1 MSVGAIIATAA
12 AIIAA
17 LAIPTVAI
25 GGTLLSRTNRRK
37 TKRFGVAVVDC
48 PFSLR
53 SVDDEIGHA
62 LSVIHDFEPAMA
74 DALHG
79 ALRFVTVIFE
89 PGEYVTDDFGNK
101 NHGHTLGRLII
112 LADKGGIDIRRT
124 VLAHE
129 LAHIA
134 VASYT
139 GQEDRDHAHPVF
151 RTL

>member
-17 LAIPTVAI
+17 LTIPAVAV
-25 GGTLLSRTNRRK
+25 GGTLLSRAGRRK
-37 TKRFGVAVVDC
+37 TPRFKVAVIDC
-48 PFSLR
+48 PFPLR
-53 SVDDEIGHA
+53 AVDDEIAHA

-74 DALHG
+74 DALHR
-79 ALRFVTVIFE
+79 AFRFVTVIFE

-101 NHGHTLGRLII
+101 NHGHTLGRMII

-139 GQEDRDHAHPVF
+139 GQEDRDHIHPVL
-151 RTL
+151 RAL